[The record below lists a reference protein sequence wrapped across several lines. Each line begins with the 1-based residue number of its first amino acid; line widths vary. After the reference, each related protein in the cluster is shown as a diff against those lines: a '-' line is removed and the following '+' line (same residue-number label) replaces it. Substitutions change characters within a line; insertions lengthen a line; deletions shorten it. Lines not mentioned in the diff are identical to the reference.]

1 VSRIVSSAVERRS
14 LALVFCGV
22 LIPLCVFGALAE
34 DVWSHQGFGW
44 DVTILRFV
52 HGFAT
57 PARDALM
64 VAISRVGGAA
74 GVVPLVAAVLLA
86 LLMRRRRADALF
98 VALAYGGA
106 VALDGV
112 AKALFRSARP
122 HLWISPSPASGYGF
136 PSGHAM
142 SAMAFVAA
150 LAVLAW
156 PTRWRWPV
164 LLLGGL
170 FVGAVGLSRVYLG
183 VHYPSDVLA
192 AWCAALAWV
201 VGLRL
206 VWSAHPVRRWRGV
219 RIPTGRPASRPV
231 DTEHASGR
239 IEGEGGTTL

>member
-1 VSRIVSSAVERRS
+1 MSRVLAAGVGRRS
-14 LALVFCGV
+14 LALLFGGV

-44 DVTILRFV
+44 DVAILRFI

-57 PARDALM
+57 PSRDALM
-64 VAISRVGGAA
+64 SGISRVGGAV
-74 GVVPLVAAVLLA
+74 GVVPLVVALLLVLLA
-86 LLMRRRRADALF
+86 RRRRADALF

-112 AKALFRSARP
+112 AKALFRSSRP
-122 HLWISPSPASGYGF
+122 HLWVSPAPESGYGF

-142 SAMAFVAA
+142 STMAVVAT

-206 VWSAHPVRRWRGV
+206 VRAAHPVRWWR
-219 RIPTGRPASRPV
+219 ASS
-231 DTEHASGR
+231 DTRTMRQAGA
-239 IEGEGGTTL
+239 EG

>member
-156 PTRWRWPV
+156 
-164 LLLGGL
+164 
-170 FVGAVGLSRVYLG
+170 
-183 VHYPSDVLA
+183 
-192 AWCAALAWV
+192 V

-239 IEGEGGTTL
+239 IEGGTTL